1 MNWVQLFGLAV
12 WASGSSLLII
22 TMGVSM
28 FHLTKMVSA
37 LKERLRFF
45 EKSHREVANIRQTI
59 RSLNEDR
66 QKLKDVVKALK
77 KERGALLDRIMD
89 LEESLKK
96 VGRENE
102 WLEEVLS
109 AYKSLDREEEVKWL
123 KEVLE
128 AHGLGHILQRDLT
141 SPLWE
146 ITGCPKP
153 PTKK

>member
-12 WASGSSLLII
+12 WASGSTLLII

-28 FHLTKMVSA
+28 FHLTKLVSS

-77 KERGALLDRIMD
+77 KDRGSLLDRVIE
-89 LEESLKK
+89 LEESVKK
-96 VGRENE
+96 AEEENQ

-109 AYKSLDREEEVKWL
+109 AYKSLDREAEVKWL

-128 AHGLGHILQRDLT
+128 AHGLGHILLREPT

-153 PTKK
+153 PAKK